1 MIRGA
6 YLPTFIYLTTNQ
18 THIQNYGHMTPLNL
32 PQCTVVLSVLV
43 NRSAA
48 GVSIPTEL
56 LYEDDYDYLC
66 L

>member
-1 MIRGA
+1 MSSELINFGE
-6 YLPTFIYLTTNQ
+6 YQDDGQLL
-18 THIQNYGHMTPLNL
+18 L
-32 PQCTVVLSVLV
+32 CTVVLSVLV